1 MKFAIRFAP
10 QGHLKAKALH
20 STFHILP
27 GDCTATTVNRVPLG
41 ILINIYRRSLI
52 SGLRR
57 INIGHTTKSATE
69 CTEFAT
75 VIIRLCPFPGPSQ
88 TFTPRLRS
96 LQKRIHCILRFY
108 HVVLSCCLD
117 RFPCCLRHI
126 SRAVFVPDIFNS
138 PGLLPAT

>member
-1 MKFAIRFAP
+1 MKFAIRCRFAP

-88 TFTPRLRS
+88 TFTPRLRP
-96 LQKRIHCILRFY
+96 LQNVYTASSGFTTLFCPTVWIDFPAVCGISP
-108 HVVLSCCLD
+108 VLFL
-117 RFPCCLRHI
+117 
-126 SRAVFVPDIFNS
+126 S
-138 PGLLPAT
+138 PTF